1 MCYKLL
7 MLNVNIVYVLCVF
20 LLPTFKHIAK
30 FNVLGCKDDF
40 QLVCDKY
47 ILNIKIDITLVLN

>member
-1 MCYKLL
+1 

-30 FNVLGCKDDF
+30 FKTRTCKNAF
-40 QLVCDKY
+40 KT
-47 ILNIKIDITLVLN
+47 LNANEFVKSAHSNALRTHNNI